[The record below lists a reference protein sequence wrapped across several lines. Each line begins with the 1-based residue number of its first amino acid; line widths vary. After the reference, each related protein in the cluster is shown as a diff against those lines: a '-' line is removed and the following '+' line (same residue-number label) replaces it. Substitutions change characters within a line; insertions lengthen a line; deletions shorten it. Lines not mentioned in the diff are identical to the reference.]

1 MKRKVVCYC
10 DRDFEVDLPDQ
21 VELNPEMEE
30 AILKGSFMS
39 TKCPHCGKLLKPE
52 FPVRVK
58 NPERGIDIFM
68 VPEQDRN
75 VFYNNSLPYSIKEG
89 QSVVIG
95 HKELIEQ
102 LLVIKSALDMR
113 AVEIVKFYLLKKAL
127 NDYDSEERLSII
139 FTGKEQDMLVF
150 HIFGLKR
157 DQLGIV
163 HVALEK
169 YQRIVQELDARV
181 KEEPFGVLLAPP
193 YVSINKFF
201 SSDFLRGDS

>member
-58 NPERGIDIFM
+58 NPERDIDILM

-75 VFYNNSLPYSIKEG
+75 AFYDNSLPYSIKRG
-89 QSVVIG
+89 RSVVIG
-95 HKELIEQ
+95 HRELIEQ
-102 LLVIKSALDMR
+102 LLVIKSALDIR

-127 NDYDSEERLSII
+127 NDYNSEERLSII

-163 HVALEK
+163 RVALEK
-169 YQRIVQELDARV
+169 YQRIVQDLDVRV
-181 KEEPFGVLLAPP
+181 QEEPFNVLLAPP

-201 SSDFLRGDS
+201 SSDSLRGDS

>member
-1 MKRKVVCYC
+1 MKRKVICYC
-10 DRDFEVDLPDQ
+10 DRDFQVDLPDQ

-30 AILKGSFMS
+30 AILKGSFMI

-58 NPERGIDIFM
+58 NRERGIDILM

-75 VFYNNSLPYSIKEG
+75 AFYDNSLPYSIKRG
-89 QSVVIG
+89 RSVVIG
-95 HKELIEQ
+95 HRELIEQ
-102 LLVIKSALDMR
+102 LLVIKSALDIR

-127 NDYDSEERLSII
+127 NDCNSEERLSII

-150 HIFGLKR
+150 HIIGLKR

-163 HVALEK
+163 YVALEK
-169 YQRIVQELDARV
+169 YQRIVQELDVRV
-181 KEEPFGVLLAPP
+181 QEEPFNVLLAPP

-201 SSDFLRGDS
+201 SSDSLRGDS

>member
-1 MKRKVVCYC
+1 MKKKVVCYC

-58 NPERGIDIFM
+58 NPERNIDIFM

-75 VFYNNSLPYSIKEG
+75 AFYDNSLPYSMKQG
-89 QSVVIG
+89 RSVVIG
-95 HKELIEQ
+95 HRELIEQ
-102 LLVIKSALDMR
+102 LLVLKSALDMR

-150 HIFGLKR
+150 HIFGLKV

-169 YQRIVQELDARV
+169 YQRIVQELDVRA
-181 KEEPFGVLLAPP
+181 KEEPFDVLLAPP

-201 SSDFLRGDS
+201 SGDFLRGDS

>member
-68 VPEQDRN
+68 LPEQDRN
-75 VFYNNSLPYSIKEG
+75 AFYDNSLPYSIKEG
-89 QSVVIG
+89 RSVVIG
-95 HKELIEQ
+95 HRELIEQ

-150 HIFGLKR
+150 HIFGLKA

-163 HVALEK
+163 RVALEK

-181 KEEPFGVLLAPP
+181 KEEPFNVLLAPP
-193 YVSINKFF
+193 YVSISKFF

>member
-10 DRDFEVDLPDQ
+10 DRDFEVDFPDQ

-52 FPVRVK
+52 FPVNVK
-58 NPERGIDIFM
+58 NPERGIDIIM
-68 VPEQDRN
+68 IPEADRDA
-75 VFYNNSLPYSIKEG
+75 FYDNSYSCSIKEG

-95 HKELIEQ
+95 HRELIEQ
-102 LLVIKSALDMR
+102 LLAIKSALDIR
-113 AVEIVKFYLLKKAL
+113 AVEIVKYYLLKKAL
-127 NDYDSEERLSII
+127 DDYDSEERLSII
-139 FTGKEQDMLVF
+139 LAGKERDMLVF
-150 HIFGLKR
+150 HIFGLKT

-163 HVALEK
+163 RVAFEK
-169 YQRIVQELDARV
+169 YQRIVQELDARL
-181 KEEPFGVLLAPP
+181 KEEPFDVFLVPP

-201 SSDFLRGDS
+201 SSNFLRGES

>member
-1 MKRKVVCYC
+1 MKRKVICYC

-52 FPVRVK
+52 FPVSIK
-58 NPERGIDIFM
+58 NAERGIDIFM
-68 VPEQDRN
+68 LPKQDRN
-75 VFYNNSLPYSIKEG
+75 AFYDNSLPYSIKEG
-89 QSVVIG
+89 RTVVIG
-95 HKELIEQ
+95 HRELIEQ
-102 LLVIKSALDMR
+102 LLVIKFALDMR

-139 FTGKEQDMLVF
+139 FTGKEQDILVF
-150 HIFGLKR
+150 HIFGLKT

-163 HVALEK
+163 RVALEK
-169 YQRIVQELDARV
+169 YQRIVQELDVRM
-181 KEEPFGVLLAPP
+181 KEEPFNVLLAPP
-193 YVSINKFF
+193 YISINKFF
-201 SSDFLRGDS
+201 SSDFLRGDD

>member
-58 NPERGIDIFM
+58 NLERGIDIFM

-75 VFYNNSLPYSIKEG
+75 VFYDNSLPYSIKEG
-89 QSVVIG
+89 MSVVIG
-95 HKELIEQ
+95 HRELIEQ

-150 HIFGLKR
+150 HIFGLKK

>member
-75 VFYNNSLPYSIKEG
+75 VFYDNSLPYSIKEG
-89 QSVVIG
+89 MSVVIG
-95 HKELIEQ
+95 HRELIEQ

-169 YQRIVQELDARV
+169 YQRIVQELYARV

-201 SSDFLRGDS
+201 SGDFLRGDS